1 KERAQG
7 LANSLTTCIRS
18 NGVIKVP
25 QQKILQ
31 EQIRNMHNPNM
42 AEFYEGLVT
51 EERVLKRSRNSLRG
65 ASSSHSQPSPSSEET
80 NLEEEVHGVGAGQ
93 RGGRGRGSRSGRSDG
108 PNTRGG
114 GSANKRGRG
123 GRRA

>member
-1 KERAQG
+1 RAQG

-18 NGVIKVP
+18 NGVIKDP

-31 EQIRNMHNPNM
+31 ERIRNMHNPNM
-42 AEFYEGLVT
+42 AELYEGLVT
-51 EERVLKRSRNSLRG
+51 EERGLKRSRNSLGG

-80 NLEEEVHGVGAGQ
+80 NLEEEVHGVGTGQ
-93 RGGRGRGSRSGRSDG
+93 RGGHGHGRGRRGGRCDG
-108 PNTRGG
+108 PKTRGG